1 MKHYN
6 TGDNYNSKIKNFKK
20 EVERLFRELFESIYL
35 EDLSASFSANIS
47 PIDIY
52 STRNKLIIEL
62 EVPGVKKEDTAVI
75 VQDNILIIKWV
86 LNPDLNHR
94 DHENIENIGS
104 IESIGNIENNN
115 NIRFLCMERRFG
127 KFEKFLLLPFS
138 PSDKNV
144 SAVLSNGLLKVI
156 FNIENQSI
164 HSKINIKIDY
174 DCD

>member
-6 TGDNYNSKIKNFKK
+6 AGDNYSGKIINFKK
-20 EVERLFRELFESIYL
+20 EVQRLFRELFESIYL
-35 EDLSASFSANIS
+35 EDLSASFSANVS

-52 STRNKLIIEL
+52 STKDKLVVEL
-62 EVPGVKKEDTAVI
+62 EVPGVKKEDITVI

-86 LNPDLNHR
+86 LNSNLNHR
-94 DHENIENIGS
+94 HAENAEND
-104 IESIGNIENNN
+104 

-144 SAVLSNGLLKVI
+144 SAVLSNGVLKII
-156 FNIENQSI
+156 FNIEFQSI
-164 HSKINIKIDY
+164 HSEINIEIDY
-174 DCD
+174 N

>member
-6 TGDNYNSKIKNFKK
+6 AGDNYSGKIINFKK
-20 EVERLFRELFESIYL
+20 EVQRLFRELFESIYL
-35 EDLSASFSANIS
+35 EDLSASFSANVS

-52 STRNKLIIEL
+52 STKDKLIIEL
-62 EVPGVKKEDTAVI
+62 EVPGVKKEDITVI

-86 LNPDLNHR
+86 LNSNLNHR
-94 DHENIENIGS
+94 HAENAEND
-104 IESIGNIENNN
+104 

-144 SAVLSNGLLKVI
+144 SAVLSNGVLKII
-156 FNIENQSI
+156 FNIEFQSI
-164 HSKINIKIDY
+164 HSEINIEIDY
-174 DCD
+174 N

>member
-6 TGDNYNSKIKNFKK
+6 AGDNYSGKIINFKK
-20 EVERLFRELFESIYL
+20 EVQRLFRELFESIYL

-52 STRNKLIIEL
+52 STKDKLIVEL
-62 EVPGVKKEDTAVI
+62 EVPGVKKEDITVI
-75 VQDNILIIKWV
+75 VQDNILIIKWI
-86 LNPDLNHR
+86 LNSNLNHR
-94 DHENIENIGS
+94 QA
-104 IESIGNIENNN
+104 ESGD

-144 SAVLSNGLLKVI
+144 SAALSNGVLKII
-156 FNIENQSI
+156 FNIEFQSI
-164 HSKINIKIDY
+164 HSKINIEIDY
-174 DCD
+174 N

>member
-6 TGDNYNSKIKNFKK
+6 AGDNYSGKIINFKK
-20 EVERLFRELFESIYL
+20 EVQRLFRELFESIYL

-52 STRNKLIIEL
+52 STKDKLIIEL
-62 EVPGVKKEDTAVI
+62 EVPGVKKEDITVI

-86 LNPDLNHR
+86 LNSNLNHG
-94 DHENIENIGS
+94 HSENA
-104 IESIGNIENNN
+104 ESCD

-144 SAVLSNGLLKVI
+144 SAVLSNGVLKII
-156 FNIENQSI
+156 FNIEFQNI
-164 HSKINIKIDY
+164 HSEINIEIDY
-174 DCD
+174 N

>member
-6 TGDNYNSKIKNFKK
+6 AGDNYSGKIINFKK
-20 EVERLFRELFESIYL
+20 EVQRLFRELFESIYL

-52 STRNKLIIEL
+52 STKDKLIVEL
-62 EVPGVKKEDTAVI
+62 EVPGVKKEDINVI
-75 VQDNILIIKWV
+75 VHDNILIIKWV
-86 LNPDLNHR
+86 LNSNLNNR
-94 DHENIENIGS
+94 DAENTENDD
-104 IESIGNIENNN
+104 

-144 SAVLSNGLLKVI
+144 SAVLSNGVLKII
-156 FNIENQSI
+156 FDIIEFQNIHSGINIE
-164 HSKINIKIDY
+164 IDY
-174 DCD
+174 N